1 MVLELWSIIIKDR
14 MKGIGNVTTNMEKA
28 SKNFLTV
35 AHMKAII
42 LMVNRKVWV
51 DILGLMDNFIRA
63 SGSME

>member
-1 MVLELWSIIIKDR
+1 